1 MYPAHALGCRGHTRR
16 SRALSLNFAT
26 LQYAL
31 FLLLVVLLYWAVPR
45 RAGRYLLIGASLLF
59 YASWNVLYVPG
70 FVVLILA
77 NWSLGMLAAR
87 PGRARLAIAL
97 AVILDLGLLAIVKYL
112 DWVLGGTM
120 GLLAWINGTSN
131 GWQPLGIV
139 LPLAISFVT
148 FTQIAYVVDIA
159 RGRAPERHLGRY
171 ALFVSF
177 FPHLIA
183 GPIMRAHEFLPQ
195 VRHPR
200 PFSVQFLR
208 LALPLL
214 IGGLLKKTIGDTLA
228 PTADLAFQ
236 HPASA
241 STLVVW
247 IGVLAFAFQVFL
259 DFSGYTDMALGSA
272 WLMGFHLPP
281 NFDWPYRSLSIAD
294 FWRRWHMTLSRW
306 LRDYLYIPLGG
317 NRKGRA
323 RTYLNLFLTMVLGG
337 IWHGAG
343 ITFVIWGA
351 WQGAGLVV
359 NRWWTQNV
367 RTRGVPGLPVALAWA
382 ATFLFALVGWVFFRA
397 TSLTDALTY
406 LKHMVVPSH
415 LTRLQG
421 IPTVIPLLL
430 VGLGG
435 GQWTGWV
442 PLVRRYLP
450 DGSPQ
455 RYLAYGAGLAV
466 AVMLVPAQTIS
477 FIYFQF

>member
-1 MYPAHALGCRGHTRR
+1 M
-16 SRALSLNFAT
+16 NFAT

-45 RAGRYLLIGASLLF
+45 RVGRYLLIAASLLF

-70 FVVLILA
+70 FIVLILA
-77 NWSLGMLAAR
+77 NWGLGLLAAR
-87 PGRARLAIAL
+87 PGRARFAVTL
-97 AVILDLGLLAIVKYL
+97 AVVLDLGLLALVKYL
-112 DWVLGGTM
+112 DWALGSTA
-120 GLLAWINGTSN
+120 GLLAWINGTQS
-131 GWQPLGIV
+131 GWQPLGII

-159 RGRAPERHLGRY
+159 RGGRAEYHLGRY

-200 PFSVQFLR
+200 PLSPQFLR

-214 IGGLLKKTIGDTLA
+214 VGGLLKKTIGDTLA
-228 PTADLAFQ
+228 PTADLAFSD
-236 HPASA
+236 PASA
-241 STLVVW
+241 GTLVVW
-247 IGVLAFAFQVFL
+247 VGVLAFAFQVLL

-281 NFDWPYRSLSIAD
+281 NFDWPYRSTSID
-294 FWRRWHMTLSRW
+294 QFWRRWHMTLSRW

-337 IWHGAG
+337 LWHGAG
-343 ITFVIWGA
+343 ITFLIWGA
-351 WQGAGLVV
+351 WQGAGLAV
-359 NRWWTQNV
+359 NRWWTESV
-367 RTRGVPGLPVALAWA
+367 RSRGVRGLPTALAWA
-382 ATFLFALVGWVFFRA
+382 ATFGFVLIGWVFFRA
-397 TSLTDALTY
+397 ASLADALVYLKRMVLPSRHLTSLG
-406 LKHMVVPSH
+406 
-415 LTRLQG
+415 G
-421 IPTVIPLLL
+421 ISPAIVLLL
-430 VGLGG
+430 VVLVV

-442 PLVRRYLP
+442 PRARRLLP
-450 DGSPQ
+450 EGSPQ

-466 AVMLVPAQTIS
+466 AVLLVPAQTIS